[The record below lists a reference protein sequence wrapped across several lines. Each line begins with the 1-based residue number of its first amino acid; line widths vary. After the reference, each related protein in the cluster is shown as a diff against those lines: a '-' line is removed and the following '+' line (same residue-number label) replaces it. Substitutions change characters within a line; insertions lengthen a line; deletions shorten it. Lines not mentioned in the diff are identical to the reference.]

1 MIYAKMLV
9 NITTNAV
16 CRKDDI
22 VIVKYL
28 YDGKYQLLNKV
39 GESSQI
45 GYQCYEDQI
54 KILSK
59 EEALKLISKQAR
71 EFEKS
76 INENHKVEYTK
87 EDLKNLLKDG
97 DIVTLHDTE
106 KKFTFNKSK
115 MILEDEENTPFP
127 ITLEELKVEWI
138 EDIQRL
144 TSIYN
149 KG

>member
-1 MIYAKMLV
+1 M
-9 NITTNAV
+9 
-16 CRKDDI
+16 
-22 VIVKYL
+22 
-28 YDGKYQLLNKV
+28 
-39 GESSQI
+39 
-45 GYQCYEDQI
+45 
-54 KILSK
+54 
-59 EEALKLISKQAR
+59 
-71 EFEKS
+71 
-76 INENHKVEYTK
+76 TK